1 MSQHLVTDMPSSF
14 EKSYID
20 LSGYQM
26 AKLAAAK
33 CFNET
38 GLTPDNVDV
47 VEVHDCFSCN
57 EMLMY
62 EALGLAKEGTGY
74 QMIRN
79 SQWRTNKQGGE
90 LCYLNNKWVVNPSGG
105 LESKGHPIGATGT

>member
-1 MSQHLVTDMPSSF
+1 M
-14 EKSYID
+14 
-20 LSGYQM
+20 M
-26 AKLAAAK
+26 AKQAATK

-79 SQWRTNKQGGE
+79 SQWRTNKQGFTRFYFIFIYWGV
-90 LCYLNNKWVVNPSGG
+90 WV
-105 LESKGHPIGATGT
+105 